1 MVEPVGPA
9 ASGKKSQPSKAK
21 KRAPANLLPVQEG
34 SSGGSMALTI
44 DLSPELDS
52 ASLAKCST
60 EGVAAVSSGAF
71 DTSFPAAHG
80 HGQLST
86 SPPTPV
92 RGPSVPASNSAQASR
107 PSSGSKKS
115 SPHHANKPRHA
126 VLGKALVAQRQVPS
140 PLAHLPALSP
150 ARAPQSLPSTR
161 GTSHQ
166 PQTDLK
172 PSADHTTHQAL
183 ARAVSSNLL
192 TQAYSSSQGHQVRF
206 QEQAGTW
213 MAQVEDVW
221 GRTQQLPV
229 VCAPD
234 QTPERVLQQLSSKA
248 LGQHKYWVHVFNTH
262 QPPWAPRVVYVG
274 ALGLRGGGQVGSTL
288 KKAGRAVWGW
298 ASFPVTAVIYVFKDK
313 IPPLPCR
320 VTVLSTRD
328 ENDLS
333 DSQVDN
339 HCQAAGEWVTFHK
352 DGGYWYAQT
361 SRGYIPVKANRS
373 ASLSLEDLVNSR
385 FSIRKFREKSFS
397 GYLQYNFADYD
408 NYSGLGYEL
417 ELLTSPEEVQSN
429 KEARRRQR
437 REQKKRE
444 EERKREELEQK
455 KEAERAAFVQS
466 VSEAISANFYTS
478 LDQADSLSE
487 AHAAQRHSMV
497 QSLAQGLTQNQERSL
512 EHEVIK
518 DGYLSDDELDYDLA
532 DNTGSGFD
540 FGPTED
546 HLPIVGP
553 GEAIGAEKKEEVPSS
568 PEALAERLLHKQ
580 KCAQAFDRQERDLQ
594 RCFDRGCYKRCQ
606 ASLRSGKTW
615 LQKMR

>member
-1 MVEPVGPA
+1 
-9 ASGKKSQPSKAK
+9 
-21 KRAPANLLPVQEG
+21 
-34 SSGGSMALTI
+34 
-44 DLSPELDS
+44 
-52 ASLAKCST
+52 
-60 EGVAAVSSGAF
+60 
-71 DTSFPAAHG
+71 
-80 HGQLST
+80 
-86 SPPTPV
+86 
-92 RGPSVPASNSAQASR
+92 
-107 PSSGSKKS
+107 
-115 SPHHANKPRHA
+115 
-126 VLGKALVAQRQVPS
+126 
-140 PLAHLPALSP
+140 
-150 ARAPQSLPSTR
+150 
-161 GTSHQ
+161 
-166 PQTDLK
+166 
-172 PSADHTTHQAL
+172 
-183 ARAVSSNLL
+183 
-192 TQAYSSSQGHQVRF
+192 
-206 QEQAGTW
+206 
-213 MAQVEDVW
+213 
-221 GRTQQLPV
+221 
-229 VCAPD
+229 
-234 QTPERVLQQLSSKA
+234 
-248 LGQHKYWVHVFNTH
+248 
-262 QPPWAPRVVYVG
+262 
-274 ALGLRGGGQVGSTL
+274 LRGGGQVGSTL
-288 KKAGRAVWGW
+288 KKAGRALWGW
-298 ASFPVTAVIYVFKDK
+298 VSFPVTALIYVFKDK
-313 IPPLPCR
+313 IPRLPCR
-320 VTVLSTRD
+320 VTVLHKCD

-339 HCQAAGEWVTFHK
+339 HCQAAGEWVTFHKDKDVGYLSTHK

-397 GYLQYNFADYD
+397 GYMDYNFVDYD